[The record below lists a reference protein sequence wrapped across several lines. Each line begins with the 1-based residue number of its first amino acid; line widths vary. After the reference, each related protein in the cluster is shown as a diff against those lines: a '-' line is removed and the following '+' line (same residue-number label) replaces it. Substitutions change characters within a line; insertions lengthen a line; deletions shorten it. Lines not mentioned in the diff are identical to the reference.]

1 MALNRGDGN
10 MNRMALCALIG
21 TVAAFSVSMEA
32 IADDSNSARPV
43 VSPKQM
49 MKDCM
54 AKERQANPGASE
66 DDMKKTCQAK
76 IDSFNKHPS
85 ETTSP
90 PNNP

>member
-1 MALNRGDGN
+1 

-21 TVAAFSVSMEA
+21 CLSVGMQA
-32 IADDSNSARPV
+32 IADDSNVARPV
-43 VSPKQM
+43 VSPQQM

-54 AKERQANPGASE
+54 AKERQANPGASK
-66 DDMKKTCQAK
+66 DGMKKTCQTK
-76 IDSFNKHPS
+76 IDSYNKHPS

>member
-1 MALNRGDGN
+1 

-21 TVAAFSVSMEA
+21 SFTAWSISMQA
-32 IADDSNSARPV
+32 IADDSNAARPV
-43 VSPKQM
+43 VSHKQM

-54 AKERQANPGASE
+54 AKERQANPNAS
-66 DDMKKTCQAK
+66 DDDRKKTCRAK
-76 IDSFNKHPS
+76 VDSYEKHPS

>member
-1 MALNRGDGN
+1 VESNEEIKH
-10 MNRMALCALIG
+10 MNRMTLCALIG
-21 TVAAFSVSMEA
+21 CFSLGMQA
-32 IADDSNSARPV
+32 IADDSNLARPI

-49 MKDCM
+49 MRDCM
-54 AKERQANPGASE
+54 AKERQGNPGASK

-76 IDSFNKHPS
+76 IDSYNKHPS

>member
-1 MALNRGDGN
+1 
-10 MNRMALCALIG
+10 MNRMALCALMSSFAALCVG
-21 TVAAFSVSMEA
+21 TQAM
-32 IADDSNSARPV
+32 ADDSNSARPV

-54 AKERQANPGASE
+54 AKEKQANPGGSE

-76 IDSFNKHPS
+76 IDSYNKHPS